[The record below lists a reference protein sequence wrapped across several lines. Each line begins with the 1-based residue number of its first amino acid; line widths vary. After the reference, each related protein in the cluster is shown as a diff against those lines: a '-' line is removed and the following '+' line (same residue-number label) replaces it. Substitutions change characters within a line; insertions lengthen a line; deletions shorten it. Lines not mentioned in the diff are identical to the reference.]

1 MAADKPIG
9 MRRTLQ
15 VFAAGAAVLAFSASP
30 LMRYAD
36 PVEIWTFGIAL
47 ASMIIINLIEDE
59 EANSPLGIVTT
70 RVVGYG
76 TICLIVWWSSDWTSS
91 AKANDRRCL
100 AIQGD
105 MLSAQPRRA
114 DGPDLFQ
121 ALGCRPQ
128 GEGSVHAPPDRTGKS
143 LMNGR

>member
-1 MAADKPIG
+1 MVTEKATG

-70 RVVGYG
+70 RIIGYG
-76 TICLIVWWSSDWTSS
+76 TICLVVWWSSDWTSS
-91 AKANDRRCL
+91 AKANDRRCV
-100 AIQGD
+100 AIQRD
-105 MLSAQPRRA
+105 MLSARPRRH

-128 GEGSVHAPPDRTGKS
+128 GGGSVYASPVTERAT
-143 LMNGR
+143 NRN